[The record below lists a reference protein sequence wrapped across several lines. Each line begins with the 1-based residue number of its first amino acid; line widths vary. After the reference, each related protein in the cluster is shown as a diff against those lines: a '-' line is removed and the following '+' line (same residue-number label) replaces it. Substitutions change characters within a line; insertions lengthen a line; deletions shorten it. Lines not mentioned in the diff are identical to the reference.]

1 MEPRLP
7 GLSTERYRPGLPLG
21 SFGRTARHRPPWVQ
35 LGLYDQRY
43 FRHEFEFRDDMDQL
57 QWRERSRMGFSVA
70 VPLGINERENPAPG
84 YRNNISGV
92 SGGVG
97 YSGFSYSSS
106 VSGNLCLDLYFHS
119 QHLNISISD
128 NRAHGFQL
136 RCLSE
141 QTGEVPCLFNGNFV
155 WELPP
160 AVRRT
165 ARAGRLPLGRPAN
178 SLRSLRSARASA
190 PNQFQPNAP
199 PPILSCSACRPA
211 S

>member
-1 MEPRLP
+1 MPS
-7 GLSTERYRPGLPLG
+7 GT
-21 SFGRTARHRPPWVQ
+21 
-35 LGLYDQRY
+35 
-43 FRHEFEFRDDMDQL
+43 
-57 QWRERSRMGFSVA
+57 
-70 VPLGINERENPAPG
+70 APG

-178 SLRSLRSARASA
+178 SRSSLRSARASD
-190 PNQFQPNAP
+190 P
-199 PPILSCSACRPA
+199 PPVIV
-211 S
+211 